1 MATYSVVKLNFT
13 SPLHIGIGLGDHY
26 DSAGNLLHSDTISG
40 AIASAFCH
48 IEGDANLV
56 RFMESYRLS
65 SAFPFTQGSLFIPK
79 PSLKLNLGF
88 EGENKYAHNKRL
100 KKIEYIDHVLFSKL
114 ASGEKLVITEGQLSK
129 NGKFLFPGQ
138 AGSMPYQDEVMQRV
152 VVPRAGGDATP
163 FYFERRFFNEG
174 CGLYF
179 IFEVAKEFENSF
191 KTSLFWLGATGFGTD
206 KSVGNG
212 LFNAE
217 FSEITIDSSVTAN
230 RLMTLSLF
238 CPVKEEISK
247 EILDES
253 IYSLI
258 QRGGFIAGTT
268 ADEFRHLRKKSIY
281 MFSEASLFKT
291 DRLAGKIENV
301 RPEWN
306 DPKLHPV
313 YKDGRTF
320 TIPVNL

>member
-1 MATYSVVKLNFT
+1 MATYNIVKLNFT
-13 SPLHIGIGLGDHY
+13 SPLHIGIGLGDNY
-26 DSAGNLLHSDTISG
+26 DSAGNMLHSDTISG

-48 IEGDANLV
+48 IEGDGELV
-56 RFMESYRLS
+56 RFMESYRVS
-65 SAFPFTQGSLFIPK
+65 SAFPFTTTNLFIPK
-79 PSLKLNLGF
+79 PPIKLNLEF

-100 KKIEYIDHVLFSKL
+100 KKIEFIDHILFSKL
-114 ASGEKLVITEGQLSK
+114 SAGEKLVIAEKQVSK
-129 NGKFLFPGQ
+129 NGKFLSSDQ
-138 AGSMPYQDEVMQRV
+138 SGSMPYQDEVMQRV
-152 VVPRAGGDATP
+152 VVPRAGGDAMP
-163 FYFERRFFNEG
+163 FYFERRFFNTG

-191 KTSLFWLGATGFGTD
+191 KTAIFWLGTTGFGTD

-212 LFNAE
+212 MFQAE
-217 FSEITIDSSVTAN
+217 FTEITMNNELNTN
-230 RLMTLSLF
+230 RLMTLSLL
-238 CPVKEEISK
+238 CPGKNEISK

-253 IYSLI
+253 IYSLV

-291 DRLAGKIENV
+291 NQLSGKIENV

-306 DPKLHPV
+306 DSKLHPV
-313 YKDGRTF
+313 YKDGRAF
-320 TIPVNL
+320 TIPVNF